1 MSDIKESIRE
11 AFEPRTVQQLYMFA
25 IIQKVGNQVPDA
37 SEEDLTDAIDEMVA
51 DGELEYVDEDQQVI
65 RARE

>member
-1 MSDIKESIRE
+1 MSDIKEAIRE

>member
-1 MSDIKESIRE
+1 MSDIKEAIRE

-37 SEEDLTDAIDEMVA
+37 SEEELSDAIDEMVA

-65 RARE
+65 RSRE